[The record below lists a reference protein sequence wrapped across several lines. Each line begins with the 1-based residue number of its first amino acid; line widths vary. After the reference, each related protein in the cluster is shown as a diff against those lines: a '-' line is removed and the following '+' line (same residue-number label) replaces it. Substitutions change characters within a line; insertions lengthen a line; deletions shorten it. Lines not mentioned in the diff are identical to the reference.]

1 MFILASVNI
10 KAQSESTKKQCTAI
24 TVKGIQCKKTAT
36 DGHDKCTIHS
46 VDNIRCGATTAS
58 GTPCRT
64 VVKSTGDKCRFH
76 KLQPK
81 Q

>member
-10 KAQSESTKKQCTAI
+10 KAQSESKCTAI
-24 TVKGIQCKKTAT
+24 TQKGVQCKKTAIK
-36 DGHDKCTIHS
+36 GQDKCTIHS
-46 VDNIRCGATTAS
+46 VNNIRCGATTAS
-58 GTPCRT
+58 GTPCRI